1 MPCSAPLR
9 TPIMAACTR
18 SAPARGHIVREHGR
32 GPLIRLQLRHRA
44 RQPKVRQ
51 LHRALAVQQQVA
63 RLRARIQRSQ
73 VGASLDR
80 APPKRQLALCGS
92 DVSARAATDSEG

>member
-1 MPCSAPLR
+1 MPCSAPLL
-9 TPIMAACTR
+9 TPIMVTCTR

-51 LHRALAVQQQVA
+51 LYRAFAVQQQVA
-63 RLRARIQRSQ
+63 RLRACIKRSQ
-73 VGASLDR
+73 VCASLDR
-80 APPKRQLALCGS
+80 TPSKRQPAPCSS
-92 DVSARAATDSEG
+92 DVSARLATDSEG